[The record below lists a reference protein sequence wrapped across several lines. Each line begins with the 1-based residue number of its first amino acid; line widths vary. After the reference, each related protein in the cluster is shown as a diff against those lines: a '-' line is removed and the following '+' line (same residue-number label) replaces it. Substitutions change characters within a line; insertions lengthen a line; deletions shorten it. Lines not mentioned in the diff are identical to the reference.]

1 MMDLKQ
7 PRHPVTRH
15 LYLNVRGIK
24 QEMRRKN
31 EREKRRKNEG
41 GCIQCNI
48 KMMKTRNE
56 KNEEKTK
63 GGVYNHLLEYDVM
76 KLRAMRP

>member
-1 MMDLKQ
+1 
-7 PRHPVTRH
+7 
-15 LYLNVRGIK
+15 
-24 QEMRRKN
+24 MRK
-31 EREKRRKNEG
+31 KKKNEG
-41 GCIQCNI
+41 GYIQCNI

-63 GGVYNHLLEYDVM
+63 EKNEVYNHLLEYDVM